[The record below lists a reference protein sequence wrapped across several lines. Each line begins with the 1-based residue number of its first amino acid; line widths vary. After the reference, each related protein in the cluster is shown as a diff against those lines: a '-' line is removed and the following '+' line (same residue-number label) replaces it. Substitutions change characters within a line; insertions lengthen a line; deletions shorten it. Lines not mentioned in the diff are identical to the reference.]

1 MCYNNIKGKGGRI
14 PAMDERHDETGMT
27 EQQFASYLNQL
38 IGRFEDAMEI
48 EDDEKRKERIEK
60 IIDAIRED
68 RDSNM

>member
-1 MCYNNIKGKGGRI
+1 MCYNNIKGKGERFL
-14 PAMDERHDETGMT
+14 AMDERHDETGMT

-60 IIDAIRED
+60 IIDAIKED

>member
-1 MCYNNIKGKGGRI
+1 MCYNNIKGKGGRFL
-14 PAMDERHDETGMT
+14 AMDERHEETGMT

-48 EDDEKRKERIEK
+48 EDDEKRRERLEK
-60 IIDAIRED
+60 IIDAIKED

>member
-1 MCYNNIKGKGGRI
+1 MCYNNIKGKGERFL
-14 PAMDERHDETGMT
+14 AMDERHDEMGMT

-48 EDDEKRKERIEK
+48 EDDEKALEK
-60 IIDAIRED
+60 IKKIIEAVKED

>member
-1 MCYNNIKGKGGRI
+1 MCYNNIKGKGERFL
-14 PAMDERHDETGMT
+14 AMDERHDEMGMT

-38 IGRFEDAMEI
+38 IGRLEDAMEI

-60 IIDAIRED
+60 IIDAIKED

>member
-1 MCYNNIKGKGGRI
+1 MCYNNIKGKGERFL
-14 PAMDERHDETGMT
+14 AMDERHDEMGMT

-60 IIDAIRED
+60 IIDAIKED

>member
-1 MCYNNIKGKGGRI
+1 MCYNNIKGKGERF
-14 PAMDERHDETGMT
+14 PAMDERHDEMGMT

-60 IIDAIRED
+60 IIDAIKED
-68 RDSNM
+68 RDRNM

>member
-1 MCYNNIKGKGGRI
+1 MCYNNIKGKGERFL
-14 PAMDERHDETGMT
+14 AMDERHDEMGMT

-48 EDDEKRKERIEK
+48 EDDETRTERIEK
-60 IIDAIRED
+60 IIDAIKED

>member
-1 MCYNNIKGKGGRI
+1 MCYNNIKDKGGRFL
-14 PAMDERHDETGMT
+14 AMDERHDEMGMT

-48 EDDEKRKERIEK
+48 EDDEKRKDRIEK
-60 IIDAIRED
+60 IIDAIKED

>member
-1 MCYNNIKGKGGRI
+1 MCYNNIKGKGERFL
-14 PAMDERHDETGMT
+14 AMDERHDEMGMT

-60 IIDAIRED
+60 IIDAIKED
-68 RDSNM
+68 RDRNM

>member
-1 MCYNNIKGKGGRI
+1 
-14 PAMDERHDETGMT
+14 MDERHDEMGMT

-60 IIDAIRED
+60 IIDAIKED